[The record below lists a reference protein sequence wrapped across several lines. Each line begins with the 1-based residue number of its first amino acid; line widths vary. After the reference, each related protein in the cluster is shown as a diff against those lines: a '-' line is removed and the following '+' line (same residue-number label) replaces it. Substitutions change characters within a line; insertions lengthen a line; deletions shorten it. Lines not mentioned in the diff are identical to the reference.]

1 MVRRDDTFFVP
12 TGDTELKL
20 GDQLLVISDN
30 NAQKVVQ
37 EREDEEAE
45 ILTHW
50 WMDFTAHTGRFI
62 RVRWKRLIENSKKK
76 NHH

>member
-1 MVRRDDTFFVP
+1 MVRRGDTFFVP
-12 TGDTELKL
+12 KGDTELQL

-37 EREDEEAE
+37 ELEDEEAE

-50 WMDFTAHTGRFI
+50 WMDFVAHTGKFM
-62 RVRWKRLIENSKKK
+62 RVRWKRLIDSNKKK
-76 NHH
+76 K